1 MNLEKT
7 SIVGALLIENK
18 MFSDKRGFFCEVWNQ
33 KKFNVELSE
42 NITFVQENWSHS
54 KKNVLRGLHYQ
65 INKPQG
71 KLIRVTNGVVYD
83 VIVDLR
89 EFSPTFKKWF
99 GVTLSCKNNKSLWVP
114 AGCAHGFSV
123 LSNTADFIYKT
134 TEYWYPEYERTIIW
148 NDNDLAIDWNIQGP
162 PILSQNDSKGIKLK
176 NAEYFQ

>member
-7 SIVGALLIENK
+7 SIVGAFLIENK
-18 MFSDKRGFFCEVWNQ
+18 TFSDKRGFFCEVWNQ
-33 KKFNVELSE
+33 QKFNVELSE

-89 EFSPTFKKWF
+89 ESSPTFKKWF
-99 GVTLSCKNNKSLWVP
+99 GVTLSSKNNKLLWVP

-123 LSNTADFIYKT
+123 LSTTADFIYKT
-134 TEYWYPEYERTIIW
+134 TEYWHPEYERTIIW

>member
-1 MNLEKT
+1 MNLEET
-7 SIVGALLIENK
+7 SIVGAFLIENK

-33 KKFNVELSE
+33 KKFNIELSE
-42 NITFVQENWSHS
+42 NITFVQDNWSHS

-99 GVTLSCKNNKSLWVP
+99 GVTLSYKNNKLLWVP

-123 LSNTADFIYKT
+123 LSTTADFIYKT

-148 NDNDLAIDWNIQGP
+148 NDNDLAIDWKIQGT
-162 PILSQNDSKGIKLK
+162 PILSQNDSKGIKFK